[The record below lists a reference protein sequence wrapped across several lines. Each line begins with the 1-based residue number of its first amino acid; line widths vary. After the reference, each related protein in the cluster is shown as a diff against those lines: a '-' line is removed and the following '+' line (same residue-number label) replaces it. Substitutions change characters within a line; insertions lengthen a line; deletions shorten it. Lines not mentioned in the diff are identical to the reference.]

1 MIKAVG
7 YLDKKTQHYTVYD
20 PDGIAPTLAACDF
33 KDPTKII
40 ERRSGE

>member
-7 YLDKKTQHYTVYD
+7 YLGKKTQHYTVYD

-40 ERRSGE
+40 VRRSGE